1 MYPTN
6 IINFCLEQKL
16 PNPIFILYLLPMQ
29 TIRIQ
34 TSQNIEVEYQLA
46 GIGDRMVA
54 YLVDLA
60 ILAAYVFVLVLSNEA
75 LSYLNSGIITF
86 LFMLPPLFYSLLC
99 ETFMNGQTIGK
110 KAKGIQVI
118 SLDGGQ
124 ASFRQYLA
132 RWIFSLIDIATG
144 WGVVAVVMISL
155 SEKNQRLGDKVAGTT
170 VVRTHSKTNIHDT
183 IFEETADIYKPLYP
197 GVVILSERDV
207 SLVKE
212 VLNRNR
218 KTPNYSLLIKTA
230 DKIKSVL
237 GLQSNHEP
245 EDFLR
250 TVIKDYNHITARM

>member
-1 MYPTN
+1 
-6 IINFCLEQKL
+6 
-16 PNPIFILYLLPMQ
+16 MQ

-54 YLVDLA
+54 YLIDFAIYIAYYFFLFLA
-60 ILAAYVFVLVLSNEA
+60 QEIFGFLSNG
-75 LSYLNSGIITF
+75 YIMF
-86 LFMLPPLFYSLLC
+86 LASLPLLFYSLVC
-99 ETFMNGQTIGK
+99 ETFMNGQTVGK

-124 ASFRQYLA
+124 ASFGQYLA
-132 RWIFSLIDIATG
+132 RWLFSLIDVFADF
-144 WGVVAVVMISL
+144 GVVAVVMIAL

-170 VVRTHSKTNIHDT
+170 VVRTQAKTNIHDT
-183 IFEETADIYKPLYP
+183 IFVETADIYQPLYP
-197 GVVILSERDV
+197 GVVVLTERDI

-218 KTPNYSLLIKTA
+218 RVPNYALVIKTA

-245 EDFLR
+245 EDFLHTIVR
-250 TVIKDYNHITARM
+250 DYNHITARM

>member
-1 MYPTN
+1 VYPTN

-16 PNPIFILYLLPMQ
+16 PNPIFILYHLPMQ

-46 GIGDRMVA
+46 GIGDRLVA
-54 YLVDLA
+54 YLIDLA
-60 ILAAYVFVLVLSNEA
+60 IYTAYAFVILLSNDA
-75 LSYLNSGIITF
+75 LSF
-86 LFMLPPLFYSLLC
+86 LTTGFIAFIFILPPLFYSLLC

-110 KAKGIQVI
+110 RAKGIQVI

-124 ASFRQYLA
+124 ASFGQYLT
-132 RWIFSLIDIATG
+132 RWIFSLVDIMVG
-144 WGVVAVVMISL
+144 SGMVAVVMISL

-170 VVRTHSKTNIHDT
+170 VVRIHARTNIHDT
-183 IFEETADIYKPLYP
+183 IFVETADIYQPLYP
-197 GVVILSERDV
+197 GVVILTERDI

-212 VLNRNR
+212 VLSRNR
-218 KTPNYSLLIKTA
+218 KIPNYSLLIKTA
-230 DKIKSVL
+230 DKIKDVL

-250 TVIKDYNHITARM
+250 TVIKDYNHITAKM

>member
-1 MYPTN
+1 
-6 IINFCLEQKL
+6 
-16 PNPIFILYLLPMQ
+16 MQ

-54 YLVDLA
+54 YLVDVA
-60 ILAAYVFVLVLSNEA
+60 ILLAYGFVIGLANMALNFLNNNYAIFFFALPVVF
-75 LSYLNSGIITF
+75 YG
-86 LFMLPPLFYSLLC
+86 LLC

-110 KAKGIQVI
+110 KVKNIQVI

-124 ASFRQYLA
+124 ASFGQYIA
-132 RWIFSLIDIATG
+132 RWLFNILDL
-144 WGVVAVVMISL
+144 GVIGVVMISL
-155 SEKNQRLGDKVAGTT
+155 SEKNQRLGDKVADTT
-170 VVRTHSKTNIHDT
+170 VVRTHAHTSIRDT
-183 IFEETADIYKPLYP
+183 IFEETADIYQPLYP
-197 GVVILSERDV
+197 GVTILTEGDIA
-207 SLVKE
+207 LVKE

-218 KTPNYSLLIKTA
+218 KMPNYSLLIKTA

-250 TVIKDYNHITARM
+250 TIIKDYNHITARM

>member
-1 MYPTN
+1 
-6 IINFCLEQKL
+6 
-16 PNPIFILYLLPMQ
+16 MQ

-54 YLVDLA
+54 YLVDCA
-60 ILAAYVFVLVLSNEA
+60 IYIAYYF
-75 LSYLNSGIITF
+75 F
-86 LFMLPPLFYSLLC
+86 LFLANEMVGFLRNGYIAFMASLPLLFYSLVC
-99 ETFMNGQTIGK
+99 ETFMNGQTVGK

-124 ASFRQYLA
+124 ASFGQYLA
-132 RWIFSLIDIATG
+132 RWLFSLIDIFADF
-144 WGVVAVVMISL
+144 GVVAVVMIAL

-170 VVRTHSKTNIHDT
+170 VVRTHASTNIHDT
-183 IFEETADIYKPLYP
+183 IFMETADIYQPLYP
-197 GVVILSERDV
+197 GVVVLTERDI

-212 VLNRNR
+212 VLIRNR
-218 KTPNYSLLIKTA
+218 KAPNYSLVIKTA

-245 EDFLR
+245 EDFLQ
-250 TVIKDYNHITARM
+250 TVIRDYNHITARM

>member
-1 MYPTN
+1 
-6 IINFCLEQKL
+6 
-16 PNPIFILYLLPMQ
+16 MQ

-46 GIGDRMVA
+46 GIGDRIVA

-60 ILAAYVFVLVLSNEA
+60 IYLAYFFVIFLANDALGFMNNGYIVFLVL
-75 LSYLNSGIITF
+75 
-86 LFMLPPLFYSLLC
+86 LPPVFYSLLC
-99 ETFMNGQTIGK
+99 ETFMNGQTVGK
-110 KAKGIQVI
+110 KAKNIQVI

-124 ASFRQYLA
+124 ASFGQYLA
-132 RWIFSLIDIATG
+132 RWLFSLIDVLPF
-144 WGVVAVVMISL
+144 GVVAVVMVSL

-170 VVRTHSKTNIHDT
+170 VVRTHIVTAMRDT
-183 IFEETADIYKPLYP
+183 IFEETPDIYQPLYP
-197 GVVILSERDV
+197 GVTLLTEGDIA
-207 SLVKE
+207 LVKE

-218 KTPNYSLLIKTA
+218 KMPNYSLVIKAA

>member
-1 MYPTN
+1 
-6 IINFCLEQKL
+6 
-16 PNPIFILYLLPMQ
+16 MQ

-46 GIGDRMVA
+46 GIGDRLVA
-54 YLVDLA
+54 YMVDFAIYIAYFFVISLV
-60 ILAAYVFVLVLSNEA
+60 ISSLSF
-75 LSYLNSGIITF
+75 SNSGFIIF
-86 LFMLPPLFYSLLC
+86 LLFLPLMFYSLLC
-99 ETFMNGQTIGK
+99 ETFLNGQTVGK

-124 ASFRQYLA
+124 ASFGQYLA
-132 RWIFSLIDIATG
+132 RWLFSLVDIMLG
-144 WGVVAVVMISL
+144 WGVIAVVMISL

-170 VVRTHSKTNIHDT
+170 VVRTQPRTRLHDT
-183 IFEETADIYKPLYP
+183 IFEETVDIYQPLYP
-197 GVVILSERDV
+197 GVVILTERDI

-212 VLNRNR
+212 VLIRNR
-218 KTPNYSLLIKTA
+218 KMPNYALLIKTA